1 MRVILAL
8 LLCIGTAV
16 WAEPSSKAVESGL
29 QKAIAGT
36 AKVANNEDEFLPL
49 EQAFKV
55 SARSENKTMI
65 VDFAPAEG
73 YYLYRERLNFTVKN
87 AAEASISNVN
97 LPKGEIKEDPSFGKV
112 EVYHHPLQA
121 AIELKPASATGTA
134 LLQVGYQG
142 CAEKGLCYPPS
153 QKLYKVNFAAGTVA
167 EASAADAETKA
178 ASSSTGPAA
187 SVAAAKSASAALADK
202 TEPASETDQVAGLF
216 KSGSFWLIL
225 ASFFG
230 FGLALSFTPCVF
242 PMIPILSGIIVGQG
256 ANTTRMH
263 TFLLSVAYVM
273 GMAITYSAAGVA
285 AGMSGTLIS
294 NALQN
299 PWVLGTFAMVFV
311 ALSFSM
317 FGFYQL
323 QLPGFLQSKLSDT
336 SNNLQGGKFTGVFIM
351 GALSALI
358 VGPCVAAP
366 LAGALLYIGKSH
378 DVVLGGAALFTMAL
392 GMGVPLLLVGAS
404 AGTLLPKA
412 GMWMEAVKKFFGVM
426 LLGVAIWLIS
436 PVIPP
441 VAHMLLW
448 AALLI
453 VSAMFLSAIDP
464 LPADA
469 SGWHRLWKGAGVI
482 SLLAGIALVVGA
494 LSGGRDVLQPLA
506 GFKGGNSG
514 AAATTAT
521 AGLKF
526 ERVANVA
533 ALDERIKQAAGKTV
547 MLDFYADWCV
557 ACKEM
562 EHETFVDKKVQALLK
577 DAVLLQADVT
587 ANNEHDKALLQRFS
601 LFGPPGII
609 FFDGQGNELKGR
621 QVVGYQAPEKFIASV
636 DRVYSTASATLAKN
650 AAGADDKNCSP
661 QTC

>member
-1 MRVILAL
+1 MRFLMWMIVF
-8 LLCIGTAV
+8 GAV
-16 WAEPSSKAVESGL
+16 SAHAQPATQAATNVL
-29 QKAIAGT
+29 QKALESS
-36 AKVANNEDEFLPL
+36 AKVASNEDEFLPV

-55 SARSENKTMI
+55 SLNSDNNKVQ
-65 VDFAPAEG
+65 VDFVPAEG
-73 YYLYRERLNFTVKN
+73 YYLYKDRLNFSVKN
-87 AAEASISNVN
+87 TNEGSLSPVL

-112 EVYHHPLQA
+112 EVYHHPFQA
-121 AIELKPASATGTA
+121 AFELNPAAAEGATDV
-134 LLQVGYQG
+134 QVGFQG
-142 CAEKGLCYPPS
+142 CSEKGLCYPPV
-153 QKLYKVNFAAGTVA
+153 KKTFKVNFAGVA
-167 EASAADAETKA
+167 PKAVMPPAEIK
-178 ASSSTGPAA
+178 SKSPAA
-187 SVAAAKSASAALADK
+187 SESD
-202 TEPASETDQVAGLF
+202 EVAGLF
-216 KSGSFWLIL
+216 KNKSFLLVL

-242 PMIPILSGIIVGQG
+242 PMIPILSGIIVGKG
-256 ANTTRMH
+256 AHSTRMH
-263 TFLLSVAYVM
+263 SFLLSVAYVL

-285 AGMSGTLIS
+285 AGLSGTLIS

-311 ALSFSM
+311 ALSLSM
-317 FGFYQL
+317 FGFYEL

-336 SNNLQGGKFTGVFIM
+336 SNHLKGGRFTGVFVM

-366 LAGALLYIGKSH
+366 LAGALLYISKTH
-378 DVVLGGAALFTMAL
+378 DVILGGSALFTMAL

-404 AGTLLPKA
+404 AGTLLPRA
-412 GMWMEAVKKFFGVM
+412 GLWMEAVKKFFGVL

-453 VSAMFLSAIDP
+453 ISAMYLSAIDP
-464 LPADA
+464 LPADV

-482 SLLAGIALVVGA
+482 ALLAGVALVIGA

-506 GFKGGNSG
+506 GFKGSNVG
-514 AAATTAT
+514 ANANLNTAA
-521 AGLKF
+521 LKF

-533 ALDERIKQAAGKTV
+533 ALDARIKQAAGKMV

-562 EHETFVDKKVQALLK
+562 EHDTFADKKVQALLK

-587 ANNEHDKALLQRFS
+587 ANNDDDAALLKRFG

-609 FFDGQGNELKGR
+609 FFDRAGNELQGR
-621 QVVGYQAPEKFIASV
+621 QVVGFQAPEKFIASI
-636 DRVYSTASATLAKN
+636 DRVYAGDGPSLAN
-650 AAGADDKNCSP
+650 GSVPAVDKNCTA
-661 QTC
+661 QIC

>member
-1 MRVILAL
+1 MRFIFWAL
-8 LLCIGTAV
+8 LFIGTAA
-16 WAEPSSKAVESGL
+16 WAEPSTKPADSILQNALATSSKPAS
-29 QKAIAGT
+29 
-36 AKVANNEDEFLPL
+36 NEDEFLPL
-49 EQAFKV
+49 DQAFKV
-55 SARSENKTMI
+55 SMRSENKTML

-73 YYLYRERLNFTVKN
+73 YYLYRERLNFNIKN
-87 AAEASISNVN
+87 AAEGTISNVN
-97 LPKGEIKEDPSFGKV
+97 LPKGEIKDDPSFGKV

-121 AIELKPASATGTA
+121 AIELNPASPAGTA

-142 CAEKGLCYPPS
+142 CSEKGLCYPPS

-167 EASAADAETKA
+167 EASAAEADTQA
-178 ASSSTGPAA
+178 ASSSSKPVATAA
-187 SVAAAKSASAALADK
+187 TAKSASSALVDK
-202 TEPASETDQVAGLF
+202 NAPTSDTDEVAGLF

-256 ANTTRMH
+256 ANATRMH

-448 AALLI
+448 ATLLI
-453 VSAMFLSAIDP
+453 VSAMYLSAIDP

-482 SLLAGIALVVGA
+482 SLLAGVALVVGA

-514 AAATTAT
+514 TASNVTTA
-521 AGLKF
+521 ALKF
-526 ERVANVA
+526 DRVANVSDLEA
-533 ALDERIKQAAGKTV
+533 RIKQAAGKTV

-562 EHETFVDKKVQALLK
+562 EHNTFTDNKVQALLK

-587 ANNEHDKALLQRFS
+587 ANNDQDKAMLQRFS

-621 QVVGYQAPEKFIASV
+621 QVVGYQPAEKFIASV
-636 DRVYSTASATLAKN
+636 DRVRTAAGPSLAKSG
-650 AAGADDKNCSP
+650 AGADDKNCAV

>member
-1 MRVILAL
+1 MRTILGL
-8 LLCIGTAV
+8 LLFITMTAA
-16 WAEPSSKAVESGL
+16 AEPAKPVESGL
-29 QKAIAGT
+29 QKALAST
-36 AKVANNEDEFLPL
+36 AKVAGNEDEFLPL
-49 EQAFKV
+49 DQAFKV
-55 SARSENKTMI
+55 SIRSENKTML
-65 VDFAPAEG
+65 VDLAPAEG
-73 YYLYRERLNFTVKN
+73 YYLYRERLNFTIKN

-142 CAEKGLCYPPS
+142 CSEKGLCYPPS

-167 EASAADAETKA
+167 EATAADAETKTA
-178 ASSSTGPAA
+178 ATGISAVTA
-187 SVAAAKSASAALADK
+187 AAAKTAVDNAA
-202 TEPASETDQVAGLF
+202 PASETDQVAGLF
-216 KSGSFWLIL
+216 KGSFWIVL

-256 ANTTRMH
+256 ANATRMH

-273 GMAITYSAAGVA
+273 GMAITYSAAGVG
-285 AGMSGTLIS
+285 AGLSGTLIS
-294 NALQN
+294 SALQN

-317 FGFYQL
+317 FGFYEL

-378 DVVLGGAALFTMAL
+378 DVVLGGSALFTMAL

-453 VSAMFLSAIDP
+453 VSAMYLSAIDP

-506 GFKGGNSG
+506 GFKGGSNG
-514 AAATTAT
+514 AASATT

-526 ERVANVA
+526 ERVANLA
-533 ALDERIKQAAGKTV
+533 ALDARIKQAAGKTV

-650 AAGADDKNCSP
+650 ATGVDDKNCSP

>member
-1 MRVILAL
+1 MEKTMRTILGL
-8 LLCIGTAV
+8 LLFITMTAA
-16 WAEPSSKAVESGL
+16 AEPAKPVESGL
-29 QKAIAGT
+29 QKALAST
-36 AKVANNEDEFLPL
+36 AKVAGNEDEFLPL
-49 EQAFKV
+49 DQAFKV
-55 SARSENKTMI
+55 SIRSENKTML
-65 VDFAPAEG
+65 VDLAPAEG
-73 YYLYRERLNFTVKN
+73 YYLYRERLNFTIKN

-142 CAEKGLCYPPS
+142 CSEKGLCYPPS

-167 EASAADAETKA
+167 EATAADAETKTA
-178 ASSSTGPAA
+178 ATGISAVTA
-187 SVAAAKSASAALADK
+187 AAAKTAVDNAA
-202 TEPASETDQVAGLF
+202 PASETDQVAGLF
-216 KSGSFWLIL
+216 KGSFWIVL

-256 ANTTRMH
+256 ANATRMH

-273 GMAITYSAAGVA
+273 GMAITYSAAGVG
-285 AGMSGTLIS
+285 AGLSGTLIS
-294 NALQN
+294 SALQN

-317 FGFYQL
+317 FGFYEL

-378 DVVLGGAALFTMAL
+378 DVVLGGSALFTMAL

-453 VSAMFLSAIDP
+453 VSAMYLSAIDP

-506 GFKGGNSG
+506 GFKGGSNG
-514 AAATTAT
+514 AASATT

-526 ERVANVA
+526 ERVANLA
-533 ALDERIKQAAGKTV
+533 ALDARIKQAAGKTV

-650 AAGADDKNCSP
+650 ATGVDDKNCSP

>member
-1 MRVILAL
+1 MRAIIWLFLVISGLV
-8 LLCIGTAV
+8 C
-16 WAEPSSKAVESGL
+16 AEPATQPATTVL
-29 QKAIAGT
+29 QKALDS
-36 AKVANNEDEFLPL
+36 AKVESNADEFLPV

-55 SARSENKTMI
+55 SFRNENNKVL
-65 VDFAPAEG
+65 VDFVPAEG
-73 YYLYRERLNFTVKN
+73 YYLYRERLNFALKN
-87 AAEASISNVN
+87 AADGSITPVS
-97 LPKGEIKEDPSFGKV
+97 LPKGEIKNDQNFGKV
-112 EVYHHPLQA
+112 EVYHHPFQA
-121 AIELKPASATGTA
+121 AFELKPNAAEGSAD
-134 LLQVGYQG
+134 LQVGYQG
-142 CAEKGLCYPPS
+142 CAEKGLCYAP
-153 QKLYKVNFAAGTVA
+153 QKKIFKVNFAGVVPNAATA
-167 EASAADAETKA
+167 STASASKA
-178 ASSSTGPAA
+178 APAP
-187 SVAAAKSASAALADK
+187 
-202 TEPASETDQVAGLF
+202 ESETDQIAGLF
-216 KSGSFWLIL
+216 KNKSLLLIL
-225 ASFFG
+225 ATFFVL
-230 FGLALSFTPCVF
+230 GLGLSFTPCVF

-256 ANTTRMH
+256 ANSTRMH
-263 TFLLSVAYVM
+263 TFLLSVAYVL

-285 AGMSGTLIS
+285 AGLSGSLLS

-317 FGFYQL
+317 FGFYEL

-336 SNNLQGGKFTGVFIM
+336 SNNLKGGNFVGVFIM

-366 LAGALLYIGKSH
+366 LAGALLYISKSH
-378 DVVLGGAALFTMAL
+378 DVVMGGSALFAMSL
-392 GMGVPLLLVGAS
+392 GMGVPLLLIGAS

-412 GMWMEAVKKFFGVM
+412 GMWMEAVKKFFGVL

-448 AALLI
+448 ATLLI
-453 VSAMFLSAIDP
+453 ISAMYLSAIDP
-464 LPADA
+464 LPAEA

-482 SLLAGIALVVGA
+482 ALLAGVALVIGA

-506 GFKGGNSG
+506 GFKGSSG
-514 AAATTAT
+514 AVANATSAS
-521 AGLKF
+521 LKF
-526 ERVANVA
+526 DRVANVA
-533 ALDERIKQAAGKTV
+533 ALDARIKQAAGKTV

-557 ACKEM
+557 SCKEM
-562 EHETFVDKKVQALLK
+562 EHDTFVDKKVQALLK

-587 ANNEHDKALLQRFS
+587 ANSDDDKALLKRFG

-621 QVVGYQAPEKFIASV
+621 QVVGFQAPEKFIASI
-636 DRVYSTASATLAKN
+636 DRVYASDSPALARG
-650 AAGADDKNCSP
+650 AAPSDEKNCTV